1 VYVAGKFVVFVIQA
15 IHDCMLYRILTVY
28 FYDMEGESNLLCTI
42 KKEKIIHLFVGN
54 EKDHKVQMI
63 SDQRE
68 AWTLNKGIN
77 T

>member
-1 VYVAGKFVVFVIQA
+1 MVEYWPIMNKASLHYQKI
-15 IHDCMLYRILTVY
+15 
-28 FYDMEGESNLLCTI
+28 TI